1 MHPPS
6 VATLREGQRCRAL
19 GGRIP
24 MDWVATF
31 LRIAWKLCRALG
43 GNFPADWVAEFR
55 GIRIDRPE
63 GLDRRPIAL
72 REHHWQYAQPPR
84 LPYAARAKGQ
94 AGQTCA
100 RN

>member
-1 MHPPS
+1 MHTPS

-31 LRIAWKLCRALG
+31 LRIAWQLCRGLG

-55 GIRIDRPE
+55 GIRRCMSYNSE
-63 GLDRRPIAL
+63 ESLDIPQRHITGSSAL
-72 REHHWQYAQPPR
+72 NR
-84 LPYAARAKGQ
+84 LSLPKTLQSGRDQDAF
-94 AGQTCA
+94 
-100 RN
+100 N